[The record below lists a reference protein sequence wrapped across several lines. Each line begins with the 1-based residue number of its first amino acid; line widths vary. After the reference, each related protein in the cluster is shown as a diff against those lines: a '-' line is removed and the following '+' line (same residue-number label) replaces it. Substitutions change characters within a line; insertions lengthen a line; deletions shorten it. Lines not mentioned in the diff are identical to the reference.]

1 MKLKN
6 EIKKKMNIK
15 DRIKIK
21 NKNKSSV
28 VFLKDM
34 NNFHLFFNFDLS
46 WKSKNTNY
54 EKILPNTQFQ
64 SLRINEQLLNN
75 EIKSENKF
83 DAFSLIKKYIK
94 ISQERYEIF
103 EIESLTNFPKSNS

>member
-1 MKLKN
+1 
-6 EIKKKMNIK
+6 MNIK

-21 NKNKSSV
+21 NKNKSNI

-34 NNFHLFFNFDLS
+34 NNFHVFFNFDSS
-46 WKSKNTNY
+46 WKSQNRKY
-54 EKILPNTQFQ
+54 EKILPNTQFKI
-64 SLRINEQLLNN
+64 LRRDEQLLNN
-75 EIKSENKF
+75 EIVSKNKI

-103 EIESLTNFPKSNS
+103 EIESLTNFPKSNF